1 MIRFCFLF
9 LICISSC
16 QKTSPSFRQAA
27 NFSLIADPVSLDPRK
42 ASNLDSVTLVRMLF
56 EGLTRISKTG
66 ETELALASAVEVS
79 NEGLQY
85 VFHLRKSFWSNGDL
99 LTADDFV
106 QSWKMILSPEFNT
119 DIAYQLYPIKN
130 GRKAK
135 LGEASLKEIGVY
147 APDSETLIVELE
159 QPVPYFLD
167 LVSMTPFFCVH
178 QKTVKEDPNWTLHPA
193 ALISNGPFQLKSW
206 KHSDHLSLTANPSY
220 WESKEVKL
228 GEIDFSIIGSM
239 DTALSMFEKRKLDWA
254 GSPLSLIPSDAIED
268 VKTRAQFKSAPFC
281 STYFFRVNTKQ
292 IIGQKKNPLSDPQLR
307 KALSCALDREAIV
320 ANVLHGV
327 QKAAATLVPPEMGLE
342 TQVPSIA
349 SSSCLDIDPIVIS
362 YLNNERNTS
371 IVQAVQRQWE
381 NTLGLKVELE
391 AIEPKIFFQRVAQ
404 KDFQIAAG
412 SWTADFNDPINFL
425 EVFKF
430 KNEGTNHTGWENGE
444 YIDFLNRSALCKD
457 RKERLALL
465 AKAEQILLNE
475 MPIIPIFHFSLNY
488 LKRDELK
495 GVVLSPMGQ
504 LDLRWAYLER

>member
-1 MIRFCFLF
+1 
-9 LICISSC
+9 
-16 QKTSPSFRQAA
+16 
-27 NFSLIADPVSLDPRK
+27 
-42 ASNLDSVTLVRMLF
+42 
-56 EGLTRISKTG
+56 
-66 ETELALASAVEVS
+66 
-79 NEGLQY
+79 
-85 VFHLRKSFWSNGDL
+85 
-99 LTADDFV
+99 
-106 QSWKMILSPEFNT
+106 
-119 DIAYQLYPIKN
+119 
-130 GRKAK
+130 
-135 LGEASLKEIGVY
+135 
-147 APDSETLIVELE
+147 
-159 QPVPYFLD
+159 
-167 LVSMTPFFCVH
+167 
-178 QKTVKEDPNWTLHPA
+178 
-193 ALISNGPFQLKSW
+193 
-206 KHSDHLSLTANPSY
+206 
-220 WESKEVKL
+220 
-228 GEIDFSIIGSM
+228 
-239 DTALSMFEKRKLDWA
+239 
-254 GSPLSLIPSDAIED
+254 
-268 VKTRAQFKSAPFC
+268 
-281 STYFFRVNTKQ
+281 
-292 IIGQKKNPLSDPQLR
+292 
-307 KALSCALDREAIV
+307 
-320 ANVLHGV
+320 
-327 QKAAATLVPPEMGLE
+327 MGLE